1 MDKTNKTKAI
11 SFLVPGCMF
20 IGIGIGFIFNAIAV
34 GVMIGLG
41 TGLLL
46 MGIFGMFNSKES
58 NDGKTI

>member
-46 MGIFGMFNSKES
+46 TGIIEIFNKKES
-58 NDGKTI
+58 ENGKAI